1 MFDPHRHHP
10 MKDTADH
17 ADSRVLPSR
26 DITEETID
34 DAYVS
39 FILYCNPN
47 VPSSVDTSELRKT
60 FRCLPR
66 SDGKS
71 FNIFTLFGLIRR
83 RLQNDEMKTWIQ
95 LAMELGVEPPCMEKK
110 QSSQKVQQYTVR
122 LKRWMRA
129 MHIDAFFEYCLGM
142 PHNYYTQL
150 PPSGPF
156 VGDPRDGVALEEDL
170 ALRALVPQWK
180 PKRGRKRVEDRDE
193 EDKIPKRPQLDTSVG
208 GLHQS
213 SFPSHSV
220 TFPQS
225 AIPFSAFPDDMESH
239 DPWMTATTSFPNG
252 NGQEQ
257 QGQDIRWRLPER
269 DASPANY
276 PQSAIVPRSH
286 LPSDV
291 LMSAEPQSAV
301 TPSTGGKA
309 RARRRHGPAV
319 SSAWPNSNGMS
330 GGKSRGRPPNKG
342 SSSGSFTTFQVNPS
356 RESSQAP
363 TTDTQSTPLVL
374 DTHPPQP
381 FQTPTYNQTP
391 TPVVQ
396 GRPSKLQLQVPQHSG
411 APVRLATPPRL
422 VVNGVNGAII
432 PGAGNETP
440 NGSHHDGHND
450 TERNAI
456 MPSKPS
462 SLGHDNA
469 TNPPN
474 PTIEDIV
481 RALTEELIHARIVG
495 HANTIH
501 TDEAAA
507 LASAIVINVSS
518 IYSQF
523 QLGTPTL
530 LLAFHL
536 GIGHHFGFTGTQPG
550 SLVIKVERA
559 ANPDGSRGPMAN
571 GHPAGSQYTV
581 SHEYQ
586 ASNSFSMQITL
597 ANINPGIG
605 ATGSSAHSNTVKA
618 PLHAINRSVH
628 AADLELDNDEFGE
641 PATEATWKQRYTRL
655 RAQMQKRDQSLSQ
668 YKRKIVE
675 SVMADI

>member
-1 MFDPHRHHP
+1 
-10 MKDTADH
+10 
-17 ADSRVLPSR
+17 
-26 DITEETID
+26 
-34 DAYVS
+34 
-39 FILYCNPN
+39 
-47 VPSSVDTSELRKT
+47 
-60 FRCLPR
+60 
-66 SDGKS
+66 
-71 FNIFTLFGLIRR
+71 
-83 RLQNDEMKTWIQ
+83 
-95 LAMELGVEPPCMEKK
+95 
-110 QSSQKVQQYTVR
+110 
-122 LKRWMRA
+122 MRA

-156 VGDPRDGVALEEDL
+156 VGEPRDGVALEEDL

-193 EDKIPKRPQLDTSVG
+193 EDKPTKRPQLDTSVG

-220 TFPQS
+220 AFPQS

-239 DPWMTATTSFPNG
+239 DPWMTATSSFPHG

-276 PQSAIVPRSH
+276 PQSAIIPRSH
-286 LPSDV
+286 LPSDM
-291 LMSAEPQSAV
+291 LMEPQSAV

-330 GGKSRGRPPNKG
+330 AGKSRGRPPNKG
-342 SSSGSFTTFQVNPS
+342 STSGSFTTFQVNPS

-374 DTHPPQP
+374 DTNPSQS

-391 TPVVQ
+391 TPFAQ

-411 APVRLATPPRL
+411 APVRLATPPPPRL
-422 VVNGVNGAII
+422 VVNGVNGAVI
-432 PGAGNETP
+432 PGAGTEGP
-440 NGSHHDGHND
+440 NGSHYHGAKE
-450 TERNAI
+450 TEQNAI
-456 MPSKPS
+456 MSSKPS
-462 SLGHDNA
+462 SIGRDNA

-481 RALTEELIHARIVG
+481 RALSEELVRARIVG
-495 HANTIH
+495 HPSTIH

-507 LASAIVINVSS
+507 LASAIVINISS

-536 GIGHHFGFTGTQPG
+536 GIGHHFGFTGTHPG

-559 ANPDGSRGPMAN
+559 ANPDGSRGLMSN
-571 GHPAGSQYTV
+571 GHSAGSQYTV

-586 ASNSFSMQITL
+586 TSNSFSMQITL
-597 ANINPGIG
+597 ANINPSIG
-605 ATGSSAHSNTVKA
+605 AAGPPHSNIVRA
-618 PLHAINRSVH
+618 PSHAINRTAH

-641 PATEATWKQRYTRL
+641 PATEATWKQRYARL